1 MDSAHSYLQSMTR
14 DDPISISN
22 FSLRQKATKL
32 MVESEKWSKTRLVF
46 TKVHAKALLHALLLR
61 LLPFYALFHYAVI
74 YCFIIMM
81 KKL

>member
-1 MDSAHSYLQSMTR
+1 M
-14 DDPISISN
+14 
-22 FSLRQKATKL
+22 
-32 MVESEKWSKTRLVF
+32 MVESEKWSKTRLDF

-74 YCFIIMM
+74 YCFIITM